1 MVAESSP
8 QQEHMVCALQERIG
22 EVARGLGRRF
32 GGLRA
37 CYTTLC
43 PMFRARVTSIL
54 QMLPANQRK
63 SSSSSKKTG
72 ALVAASTLTEGLARL
87 RAKAEAM
94 ASRYAAVVHPGRP
107 PYTLRR
113 PKNLR
118 RMVGEFQLKSPPAR
132 FGLANRKSWSTA
144 RPPPS
149 GPTKWSGGVALEVL
163 RLRESVRPGVTTCA
177 EGPPS

>member
-118 RMVGEFQLKSPPAR
+118 RMVGKLFSLVT
-132 FGLANRKSWSTA
+132 GLFSKGSECTGNFTGSDGRRELDYSIIIRYYRVGSYG
-144 RPPPS
+144 RPS
-149 GPTKWSGGVALEVL
+149 M
-163 RLRESVRPGVTTCA
+163 
-177 EGPPS
+177 